1 MARPI
6 VIVTIEGVG
15 DAAGLWKFCSDLP
28 SYARGDAASAYKCWM
43 PANTVPR
50 LVPQEVPVLGG
61 VVTQGEL
68 VFEIVDIDDKMT
80 AQLATERPSMTFLW
94 DDSVSTTDTTISF
107 PRQPSYTAVDSAEL
121 IGSTFSLGREVM
133 RIDSWVSGNTFTVTR
148 GFLGTQAQDHA
159 YGEFVYPTLRYLA
172 GREVTA
178 YLLWDEPGK
187 STVDDEQEQGRYW
200 LDLPEMSE
208 DLNSYVF
215 HARSRDRVL
224 DRRVFETR
232 IEDTLQVGEVGGL
245 GEIGVAGSETKFIE
259 HVAGTFFV
267 QKESEVIRCELGDV
281 NVIAKARGSNGT
293 AVTFES
299 SGTISQVFV
308 SDIEDDYCSF
318 RYQPPDDEGTDDLD
332 DASWVPTQHPV
343 PIILALVLSG
353 GGARDNFVVG
363 EGNYDCLPEGIGLG
377 LDASEIDWDAA
388 WDAWRKTQTLEVP
401 YVVIDSDSVLRDIVD
416 KLAKLAGYV
425 VGWRDGKLTI
435 RHERP
440 ETASTVIDL
449 TPSDVITEQTAP
461 GMRQLKL
468 GRPRWTTEFL
478 ASEVV
483 FKSRDRIGT
492 DVEVRFREADFP
504 TVFGASTGLYGDR
517 YELEIDATWM
527 RVERVGAEPESLK
540 ARALELLLTFRRP
553 LLEAAPVLPLEYESQ
568 VKPGS
573 FLRLTYSQIP
583 DMSTGLRGTLTTD
596 WLVTSVEPDVEAGE
610 LLVRCVTNPSGLLTG
625 LVAPSGRIASA
636 SGADVTLTAN
646 RYTDPS
652 SIDGLPTVDA
662 EAFEVGDVVW
672 IRDRAGVA
680 VVTSPTTNTVLA
692 VDGNVV
698 TLASDWSAYAT
709 AGRIL
714 EVATFANASDE
725 QRETIAFM
733 ADEASQL
740 IDSDAQ
746 AFRFGRSR

>member
-6 VIVTIEGVG
+6 IIITIEGVG

-28 SYARGDAASAYKCWM
+28 SYARSDAASAYKPWM
-43 PANTVPR
+43 PANVTPR

-68 VFEIVDIDDKMT
+68 VFELIDIDDKMT
-80 AQLATERPSMTFLW
+80 AQLATERPSMTFLF
-94 DDSVSTTDTTISF
+94 DDSINESDVSIAF
-107 PRQPSYTAVDSAEL
+107 ARQPSYTAVDNAEL
-121 IGSTFSLGREVM
+121 IGQTFSMGREVM
-133 RIDSWVSGNTFTVTR
+133 RIDSWVGGNTFQVTR
-148 GFLGTQAQDHA
+148 GFLGTQAQAHV

-178 YLLWDEPGK
+178 YLLWDHDGAT
-187 STVDDEQEQGRYW
+187 SADEQEQGRYW

-245 GEIGVAGSETKFIE
+245 GEIGVAGSDTSFVE
-259 HVAGTFFV
+259 HVAGTFFI
-267 QKESEVIRCELGDV
+267 QKGDEVIRCEMGDV
-281 NVIAKARGSNGT
+281 NAIATARGSNGT
-293 AVTFES
+293 AVSFES
-299 SGTISQVFV
+299 SGKVSQVFV
-308 SDIEDDYCSF
+308 SDIEDDYASF
-318 RYQPPDDEGTDDLD
+318 RYQPPDDEGTDALD

-343 PIILALVLSG
+343 PIILALALSG
-353 GGARDNFVVG
+353 GGDRTNFVTG
-363 EGNYDCLPEGIGLG
+363 EGNFDCLPAGIGLG

-401 YVVIDSDSVLRDIVD
+401 YVVIDSDSVLRDVVD

-449 TPSDVITEQTAP
+449 TASDIITEQTAP

-492 DVEVRFREADFP
+492 DVEVRFKESDFP
-504 TVFGASTGLYGDR
+504 TVFGASTGLYGDT
-517 YELEIDATWM
+517 YELQIDADWM
-527 RVERVGAEPESLK
+527 RVEKVGAEPESLK
-540 ARALELLLTFRRP
+540 ARALELLMTFRRP
-553 LLEAAPVLPLEYESQ
+553 LLEASPVLPLEYEAT

-636 SGADVTLTAN
+636 SGADITLTAN

-662 EAFEVGDVVW
+662 AAFEVGDVVW

-680 VVTSPTTNTVLA
+680 IVTSPTTNTVLA
-692 VDGNVV
+692 VDGNVL
-698 TLASDWSAYAT
+698 TLAADWAAYAT

-725 QRETIAFM
+725 QRETIAYM

-746 AFRFGRSR
+746 AFRFGRAR